1 MIIVNVV
8 VAAYAEW
15 VILKNRRF
23 LGKLQEQ
30 TVRTKSKPLIMDMED
45 RWISVA

>member
-8 VAAYAEW
+8 AVYAEW

-30 TVRTKSKPLIMDMED
+30 TVRTKSKPLIVDMED
-45 RWISVA
+45 R